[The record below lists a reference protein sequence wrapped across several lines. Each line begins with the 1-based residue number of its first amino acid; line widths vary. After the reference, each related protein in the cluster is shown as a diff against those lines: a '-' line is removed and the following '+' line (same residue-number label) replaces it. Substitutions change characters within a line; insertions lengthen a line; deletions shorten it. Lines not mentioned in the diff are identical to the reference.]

1 MLIARQDCWRALAQW
16 MEKAVTGRTGAE
28 SPVEDTR
35 GYLVNVGFLGKARG
49 RKGEM
54 QRKNSLHMCQIIS
67 LLEEDGFR

>member
-1 MLIARQDCWRALAQW
+1 M
-16 MEKAVTGRTGAE
+16 TGRTGAE